1 MTTTDAK
8 TKNGGGGEHTR
19 FVDSEIKATGKPSPD
34 ADGGLAG
41 MSGTAKDPYESMHLG
56 REQAR
61 QIRNHLYRFV
71 ARPYI
76 GFGAGL
82 AALMMLSLFFN
93 LYDLVFSC
101 SFPWVYIAREPMGQ
115 DDLTSWPLTAFV
127 VGTFAAFIAFGVML
141 LKAVA
146 PAPNTDNSDNA
157 DIANNFG
164 NNFPTSGGEIT

>member
-1 MTTTDAK
+1 MTANADDK
-8 TKNGGGGEHTR
+8 TNGGGKHAR
-19 FVDSEIKATGKPSPD
+19 FVDNEVKTTGKPAPG
-34 ADGGLAG
+34 AEGGLAG
-41 MSGTAKDPYESMHLG
+41 MSGTATDPHESMLRN

-76 GFGAGL
+76 AFGAFL

-93 LYDLVFSC
+93 LYDIKIDR
-101 SFPWVYIAREPMGQ
+101 SFPWVYIAREAMSQ
-115 DDLTSWPLTAFV
+115 NDLTSWPLTAFV

-146 PAPNTDNSDNA
+146 PTPNNTSDNE
-157 DIANNFG
+157 DIANNLG
-164 NNFPTSGGEIT
+164 NNLPTNGGEIT